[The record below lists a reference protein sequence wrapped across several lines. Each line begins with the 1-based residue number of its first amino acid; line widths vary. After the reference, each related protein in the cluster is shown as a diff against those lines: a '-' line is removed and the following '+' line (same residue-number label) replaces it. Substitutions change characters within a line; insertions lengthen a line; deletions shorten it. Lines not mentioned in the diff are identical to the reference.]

1 MSFLSHFLP
10 VKNSRKRAKAISQPA
25 LFGYIFFLVALIAT
39 TSVIKI
45 KLPGILGYASNIND
59 SDLLKFTNEKRV
71 QNGFKE
77 VVINDNLS
85 RAAEAK
91 AKYMF
96 EHNFWAHV
104 APDGTEP
111 WDFIIGSGYDYMY
124 AGENLA
130 KDFQTSEGVVDAWM
144 NSPSHK
150 ENLLNSNYDDI
161 GLATV
166 NGTLNGYETTL
177 VVQMFGRKRGASQ
190 VAAVPEVA
198 ATQTNQTTEVPAE
211 VEKEVTE
218 EPAVVEEVK
227 PIAPIAVIEEK
238 IAPDETPV
246 TLPAFDIYSFSKT
259 ISFVLALLIAG
270 LFALDG
276 YLASKRNEFRLSGH
290 TFAHIA
296 ILVAALIGVW
306 YVSVGTI
313 L

>member
-1 MSFLSHFLP
+1 
-10 VKNSRKRAKAISQPA
+10 
-25 LFGYIFFLVALIAT
+25 LVALIAT
-39 TSVIKI
+39 TSVVKI
-45 KLPGILGYASNIND
+45 KLPGILGYASNINT
-59 SDLLKFTNEKRV
+59 SDLLKFTNEKRA
-71 QNGFKE
+71 QNGVKE
-77 VVINDNLS
+77 VVLNDTLS
-85 RAAEAK
+85 KAAEAK

-130 KDFQTSEGVVDAWM
+130 KDFQTSQGVIDAWM
-144 NSPSHK
+144 GSPSHK

-161 GLATV
+161 GFATV
-166 NGTLNGYETTL
+166 NGTLSGYETTL

-190 VAAVPEVA
+190 VAAIPEVA
-198 ATQTNQTTEVPAE
+198 AV
-211 VEKEVTE
+211 
-218 EPAVVEEVK
+218 EVK
-227 PIAPIAVIEEK
+227 PQEVVETPAPVEEPIALVLPPQEE
-238 IAPDETPV
+238 ITTTPEEEEIPI

-259 ISFVLALLIAG
+259 ISFVLALFVAG

-290 TFAHIA
+290 TFAHVAMLI
-296 ILVAALIGVW
+296 AALIGVW